1 MSLELKERQVG
12 RVTLLEL
19 VGRLTMGEA
28 GEALEAKVESLIAAG
43 RLALLLDC
51 SKVIAIDSQGIKAII
66 RAVTS
71 VEQRGGKL
79 KLLSLSPRVRE
90 VLKITRLLTVLET
103 FDTEAAAIASFS
115 PLRPPTANAAAGREV
130 RRSRRVPLTT
140 QVQSLSAQGT
150 SLGRTQ
156 NLSEGGLF
164 MLSPDT
170 FKPETEITVRFHLP
184 PIPPGRPIEGRGVV
198 VHAKHGVNMGIGFL
212 SLEDQDRKAI
222 AEFVQHAA

>member
-12 RVTLLEL
+12 PVTVLEL

-28 GEALEAKVESLIAAG
+28 GEALEAKLESLIAAG

-71 VEQRGGKL
+71 IEQRGGKL

-115 PLRPPTANAAAGREV
+115 SLRPQTAEAAPRREV

-140 QVQSLSAQGT
+140 PVQSLSARGA
-150 SLGRTQ
+150 SLGKTQ
-156 NLSEGGLF
+156 NICVDGLLL
-164 MLSPDT
+164 LSPDT
-170 FKPETEITVRFHLP
+170 FEPKTEVTVRFHLP

-198 VHAKHGVNMGIGFL
+198 VHSKPGVNMGIGFL
-212 SLEDQDRKAI
+212 SVKDEDRKAI